1 MSVPCAV
8 WVTTTSNML
17 RVEDQRAYLLH
28 LRPYRDTSAIVD
40 LLTVD
45 YGRVSMVARGVRKN
59 KTPKRQLLN
68 PFHELLVSFQGDG
81 ELKLLTQFESANLY
95 YHLTANHLYS
105 GFYLNELLIRLLPEM
120 DPHNQLF
127 SLYEQSL
134 QGLNQQD
141 EIEPILRCFEFTLLQ
156 ELGYAISFT
165 HQANHVDTIEVDRL
179 YACDL
184 QQGFFEV
191 TNPNE
196 YSLAIQG
203 QDILAI
209 ERNDYQLAS
218 TRRAAKLLSRF
229 LLKPLLGNRPLKS
242 RELFSKN

>member
-1 MSVPCAV
+1 
-8 WVTTTSNML
+8 ML
-17 RVEDQRAYLLH
+17 RVEDQRAYVLH

-40 LLTVD
+40 LLTPD
-45 YGRVSMVARGVRKN
+45 YGRISMVARGVRKN

-68 PFHELLVSFQGDG
+68 PFHALLISFQGDG

-95 YHLTANHLYS
+95 YQLTANHLYS
-105 GFYLNELLIRLLPEM
+105 AFYLNELLVRLLPEM

-127 SLYEQSL
+127 DLYEMSL
-134 QGLNQQD
+134 QELNQQQ
-141 EIEPILRCFEFTLLQ
+141 EIEPILRRFEFNLLQ

-165 HQANHVDTIEVDRL
+165 HAANHIDAINSGHS

-191 TNPNE
+191 DNPDE
-196 YSLAIQG
+196 YSLVVKG
-203 QDILAI
+203 EDILAI
-209 ERNDYQLAS
+209 EQNDYRLIS
-218 TRRAAKLLSRF
+218 TRRSAKLLSRF

-242 RELFSKN
+242 RELFSKS

>member
-1 MSVPCAV
+1 
-8 WVTTTSNML
+8 ML
-17 RVEDQRAYLLH
+17 RVEDQRAYVLH

-40 LLTVD
+40 LLTPD

-81 ELKLLTQFESANLY
+81 ELKLLTQFESANLCY
-95 YHLTANHLYS
+95 RLTANYLYS
-105 GFYLNELLIRLLPEM
+105 AFYLNELLVRLLPEM

-127 SLYEQSL
+127 DLYEMSL
-134 QGLNQQD
+134 QELNQQQ
-141 EIEPILRCFEFTLLQ
+141 EIEPILRRFEFNLLQ

-165 HQANHVDTIEVDRL
+165 QAANHIDAINPSHF

-191 TNPNE
+191 TNPDE
-196 YSLAIQG
+196 YSLVVKG
-203 QDILAI
+203 EDILAI
-209 ERNDYQLAS
+209 EQNDYRLIS
-218 TRRAAKLLSRF
+218 TRRSAKLLSRF